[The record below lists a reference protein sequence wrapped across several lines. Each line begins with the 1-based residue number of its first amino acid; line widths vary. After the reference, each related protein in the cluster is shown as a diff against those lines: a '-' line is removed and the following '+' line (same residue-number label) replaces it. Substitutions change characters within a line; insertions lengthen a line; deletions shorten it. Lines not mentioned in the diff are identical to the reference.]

1 MMRLKLDMRD
11 TQEIPVATYCMHAAW
26 LSTCS
31 YYVVHIPLTC
41 SSTASKLDK
50 QETLNLT
57 DNMLFGPVQQD
68 LIVSQGTT
76 INWFFK
82 RRKSAQK
89 AVKFHMWA

>member
-1 MMRLKLDMRD
+1 MMSLELHMRD
-11 TQEIPVATYCMHAAW
+11 TQEIPIATCCLHAAW

-31 YYVVHIPLTC
+31 YYIVHMSLTC
-41 SSTASKLDK
+41 SSTASKLDI

-57 DNMLFGPVQQD
+57 DNILFGPVQQD
-68 LIVSQGTT
+68 LIVSDGTT

-82 RRKSAQK
+82 RLKNAQK